1 MLYPSIVLP
10 VVTSSPEEQGASDEL
25 ATLPAFAHADA
36 WREVWRLCAPAY
48 FLVASSRVQFKG
60 HAAGVGAVLSCVM
73 AAVAGLL
80 RKEVVLNLSEKG
92 GSDEPDRVGFVFARR
107 DVGQVTLF
115 VDVKEVLDC
124 ENYAES
130 VERTCLELV
139 GRSRRPHED
148 AGGRLDPVWGM
159 LVDAKGSVAFC
170 LDAEADAGTPAD
182 PGTPAGSPRGTIAC
196 SGYLP
201 IFSCLDAAEGLATWI
216 QLLLGAACPE
226 CRQWS
231 VDEWRKRRE
240 RYDADAA
247 AFEAHTAHLF

>member
-115 VDVKEVLDC
+115 VEVKEVLDC

-139 GRSRRPHED
+139 GRSKRPHED
-148 AGGRLDPVWGM
+148 AGRRLDPMWGM
-159 LVDAKGSVAFC
+159 LVDAKGSVAFR
-170 LDAEADAGTPAD
+170 LDAEADP
-182 PGTPAGSPRGTIAC
+182 GTIAC

-216 QLLLGAACPE
+216 ELLLGAACPE

-231 VDEWRKRRE
+231 ADEWRKRRE